1 MLLPSSLKNWYIGFY
16 HCCSVTKSCLTLQ
29 SHGLQ
34 HTRLLH
40 HIKATEWI
48 CDLLGS
54 GSIFIWLVQET
65 FYYCLLYIFF
75 LFFFFLL
82 EKCLDGRKN
91 GLREANPVRSL
102 LFYCVCAYVYL
113 CPSLAGTGLIYTCL
127 TSCHPTYLTY
137 I

>member
-102 LFYCVCAYVYL
+102 LFYFHTFIFL
-113 CPSLAGTGLIYTCL
+113 WKDE
-127 TSCHPTYLTY
+127 TYFKKCMLY
-137 I
+137 NRNFIVNIE